1 MLGSVLLYECNLR
14 RIVFALCVLTCYSF
28 RPSFHI
34 NRATQA
40 RIWSVPKHKVILNH
54 GGVEHTLEVAED
66 ETILDASLDAGID
79 LPYDCKLGV
88 CLVCSCKVQSG
99 QIDQEG
105 SALDDE
111 VMQQGYALTCMSYPR
126 SDAVITTVEDE
137 ELVNA
142 QFGDKY

>member
-1 MLGSVLLYECNLR
+1 
-14 RIVFALCVLTCYSF
+14 
-28 RPSFHI
+28 
-34 NRATQA
+34 
-40 RIWSVPKHKVILNH
+40 
-54 GGVEHTLEVAED
+54 LEVAED